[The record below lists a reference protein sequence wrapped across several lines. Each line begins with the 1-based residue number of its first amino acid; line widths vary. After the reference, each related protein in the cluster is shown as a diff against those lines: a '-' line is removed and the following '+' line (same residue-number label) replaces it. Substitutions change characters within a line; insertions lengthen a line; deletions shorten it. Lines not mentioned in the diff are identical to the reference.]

1 MFYMPYFDPTYVLI
15 LIGMVLSL
23 MASAKLNATYST
35 YARVGSR
42 CGLTGAEAAERLL
55 RSQGIYDVAVSR
67 VSGHLTDH

>member
-35 YARVGSR
+35 YARVGKPLRAYGSR
-42 CGLTGAEAAERLL
+42 GGRAAAPFPGDL
-55 RSQGIYDVAVSR
+55 
-67 VSGHLTDH
+67 